1 MRFYIER
8 TSGTP
13 IYLQLKRQLLR
24 AVATGV
30 LKAGDQVPTVRQI
43 AVDTKV
49 DPNTVN
55 RAISELER
63 EGIVQTQ
70 PGRGTFVCE
79 KSAVKPAQARR
90 HLADI
95 ARRAF
100 DETRAAGHDA
110 NDLID
115 ALKAISK
122 RK

>member
-1 MRFYIER
+1 MRFFVER

-13 IYLQLKRQLLR
+13 IYVQLKRQLLR

-55 RAISELER
+55 RAFSELER
-63 EGIVQTQ
+63 EGILQTQ
-70 PGRGTFVCE
+70 QGRGTFVCD
-79 KSAVKPAQARR
+79 KPAVSAAEARR
-90 HLADI
+90 QI
-95 ARRAF
+95 AQVAARAV
-100 DETRAAGHDA
+100 DEARASGYTP

-115 ALKAISK
+115 AIHTISK